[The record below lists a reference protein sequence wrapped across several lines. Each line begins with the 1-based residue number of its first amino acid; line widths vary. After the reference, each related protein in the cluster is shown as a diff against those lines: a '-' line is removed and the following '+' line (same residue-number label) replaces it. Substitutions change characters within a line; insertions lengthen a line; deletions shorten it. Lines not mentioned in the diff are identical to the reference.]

1 MKKIYIYVLSC
12 MLILS
17 CVSASFAT
25 EKTKDNT
32 AATNKNLKPIQVLN
46 ANNYKTNRVEDI
58 TLEDIKQAQTAVSN
72 DSEKAILFY
81 NNGNALDC
89 NDYISFESDDS
100 MKLTQDEIIN
110 ESDEIKNQCESMG
123 YNYIDEGIDK
133 SNINVFG
140 VYIYDTST
148 GGVGE
153 VVIAS
158 NSDKMTSNEISEITS
173 EAILNVEENIVT
185 ANAATPVIKTIS
197 QTYKAGDTKV
207 ATLTGNIT
215 FNRISKNATVDGKA
229 CSVWDVDSFIQAT
242 GYNKRKIISEYVWLN
257 TNQTNQKL
265 IKYGPTGDVGK
276 RDGYTF
282 TLSGGGVISASFN
295 VTFGG
300 SYKRS
305 DFSTISGKY
314 GKWRYFTDTASM
326 KNKLTTDSGIR
337 CTNTKGNLVIKA
349 KCQIKTMHL
358 VGRSFHSNTYEWTPA
373 QYSISDR

>member
-1 MKKIYIYVLSC
+1 MKKIFIYVLSC

-140 VYIYDTST
+140 VYIYD
-148 GGVGE
+148 
-153 VVIAS
+153 
-158 NSDKMTSNEISEITS
+158 
-173 EAILNVEENIVT
+173 
-185 ANAATPVIKTIS
+185 
-197 QTYKAGDTKV
+197 
-207 ATLTGNIT
+207 
-215 FNRISKNATVDGKA
+215 
-229 CSVWDVDSFIQAT
+229 
-242 GYNKRKIISEYVWLN
+242 
-257 TNQTNQKL
+257 NQTNQKL

-326 KNKLTTDSGIR
+326 KNKLTTDSVIR